1 VDEDE
6 ARRTSWREVEIA
18 VQYDRARP
26 GYPPEA
32 VAFALLAHLS
42 LEGKAGNLP
51 QVTGAREPVILGSI
65 TPGDRP

>member
-32 VAFALLAHLS
+32 VAFALA
-42 LEGKAGNLP
+42 AGP
-51 QVTGAREPVILGSI
+51 TCVPPTSVPGPGS
-65 TPGDRP
+65 